1 MNNIFTL
8 LRLEFKNKYGDFSY
22 KSGKSWA
29 KFAGTLVFFGL
40 ILVIVYF
47 GATTLFSMFDKA
59 GMAYEALVL
68 LFTILFVYL
77 IFSGTSSTIKVL
89 YFKGDNEILMRFP
102 VTGAQIFVSKTLFLF
117 INQLL
122 SSLIITLPFLY
133 SYSNVVVV
141 PEGFLGMLPLTI
153 VFLVL
158 IPFFLSNILAIPMMH
173 LTNRIRNK
181 FIVLIVGMSAVMSL
195 VFAAYMLIFDK
206 VITFLKDSSFSVFS
220 EEIVTIVKEIVRY
233 FIPTKFFADILL
245 GQNLIISY
253 AVLGGLLTVFLA
265 GMILVIAKL
274 YQKTLLK
281 NIEIEGS
288 AFRRKTKLRVKPITL
303 SILRKEFI
311 QVFRSINYGFQY
323 FVMACSM
330 PVMVYFCNKI
340 ATNIGRN
347 DVGDQISLGLTL
359 LVMLIFMTI
368 ITSFASTSISREGR
382 NFYQTKVLP
391 VSIHKQMAVKF
402 LMYMI
407 VSVLANIIC
416 VGMLIFLKQMDF
428 MTGLWVFGIVQSSA
442 IALTLFGMRM
452 DINRPVFNM
461 SGEGEVVSNSTNTTV
476 SVFLGFLISILE
488 GMFGMVLA
496 YISTPQMLYTVCTI
510 TAVLFLGAAL
520 AVYFTG
526 MVRRY
531 NKIAK

>member
-1 MNNIFTL
+1 MKNILTL
-8 LRLEFKNKYGDFSY
+8 LRLEFKNKFGDFSY
-22 KSGKSWA
+22 RSGKSWA
-29 KFAGTLVFFGL
+29 KLGATLIFLAL
-40 ILVIVYF
+40 ILVIVYI

-77 IFSGTSSTIKVL
+77 IVSGTSSTIKVL
-89 YFKGDNEILMRFP
+89 YYKGDNEILMRFP

-117 INQLL
+117 ITQLF
-122 SSLIITLPFLY
+122 SSLIVTLPFLY
-133 SYSNVVVV
+133 SYSRVILL
-141 PEGFLGMLPLTI
+141 PGSFMAMLPVTI

-181 FIVLIVGMSAVMSL
+181 FVILIIGMSLLMSL
-195 VFAAYMLIFDK
+195 VFAVYMLVFDK
-206 VITFLKDSSFSVFS
+206 IITFLKDSSFSVFS
-220 EEIVTIVKEIVRY
+220 AEVVEIIKGVVRY
-233 FIPTKFFADILL
+233 FIPTKYFADIMLGNNLL
-245 GQNLIISY
+245 ISY
-253 AVLGGLLTVFLA
+253 AVLGGLLVFFLI

-288 AFRRKTKLRVKPITL
+288 AFRRKTRMRVLPIAL
-303 SILRKEFI
+303 SILHKEFI

-368 ITSFASTSISREGR
+368 ITSFASTSVSREGR

-407 VSVLANIIC
+407 VSVLANVIC
-416 VGMLIFLKQMDF
+416 IGMLIFLKQMDF
-428 MTGLWVFGIVQSSA
+428 YTGLWVFGIVQSSA
-442 IALTLFGMRM
+442 VALTLYGMRM
-452 DINRPVFNM
+452 DINHPVFNM
-461 SGEGEVVSNSTNTTV
+461 SGEGEVVSNSANTTGAV
-476 SVFLGFLISILE
+476 ILGFIISILE
-488 GMFGMVLA
+488 GIFGMVLA
-496 YISTPQMLYTVCTI
+496 YISTLQMVYIVCSAI
-510 TAVLFLGAAL
+510 AALFLAISFV
-520 AVYFTG
+520 VYFAG
-526 MVRRY
+526 MEKQY
-531 NKIAK
+531 NRIAK

>member
-1 MNNIFTL
+1 MKNILTL

-29 KFAGTLVFFGL
+29 KLGGTLVFFGL
-40 ILVIVYF
+40 ILLIVYF

-68 LFTILFVYL
+68 LFTVLFVYL
-77 IFSGTSSTIKVL
+77 IISGTSSTIKVL
-89 YFKGDNEILMRFP
+89 YYKGDNEILMRFP
-102 VTGAQIFVSKTLFLF
+102 VTGVEIFVSKTLFLF
-117 INQLL
+117 INQLFAA
-122 SSLIITLPFLY
+122 LIVTLPFLY
-133 SYSNVVVV
+133 SYSRVVAV
-141 PEGFLGMLPLTI
+141 PEGFLNTVPVAI

-181 FIVLIVGMSAVMSL
+181 FIILIIGMSLMMSL
-195 VFAAYMLIFDK
+195 VFAAYMIVFDK
-206 VITFLKDSSFSVFS
+206 IITFLKDSSFSVFS
-220 EEIVTIVKEIVRY
+220 GEVVAIIQEIVRY
-233 FIPTKFFADILL
+233 FIPTKFFADMLL
-245 GQNLIISY
+245 QKNLVISY
-253 AVLGGLLTVFLA
+253 AVLGGLLGVFLA
-265 GMILVIAKL
+265 GTITVIAKL

-288 AFRRKTKLRVKPITL
+288 AFRRKTRMRVLPITL
-303 SILRKEFI
+303 SILHKEFV

-368 ITSFASTSISREGR
+368 ITSFAATSISREGR

-407 VSVLANIIC
+407 VSVLANVIC
-416 VGMLIFLKQMDF
+416 VGMLIFLKQMDYK
-428 MTGLWVFGIVQSSA
+428 TGLWVFGIVQSA
-442 IALTLFGMRM
+442 AVALTLFGMRM

-461 SGEGEVVSNSTNTTV
+461 SGEGEVVSNSANTTV
-476 SVFLGFLISILE
+476 AVFLGFLISIFE
-488 GMFGMVLA
+488 GMLGMVLA
-496 YISTPQMLYTVCTI
+496 YISTMKILYAACTAI
-510 TAVLFLGAAL
+510 AVLFLGIAF
-520 AVYFTG
+520 AVYFVG
-526 MVRRY
+526 MKRSY